1 MPSPFAWNSRLG
13 APGRRASVGRRA
25 PAWIAWAWVLA
36 WLSAVPSC
44 RHADTGTSLVIAVP
58 DADRDADLFVDGHYV
73 GQVGAVGKEPVG
85 PVMLAPGVH
94 RVEVR
99 KPGRFPVQRTVRV
112 DAQTP
117 AQTVIE
123 AELLEDPQ

>member
-1 MPSPFAWNSRLG
+1 MPMGVMAWMLLSLP
-13 APGRRASVGRRA
+13 AVG
-25 PAWIAWAWVLA
+25 
-36 WLSAVPSC
+36 C
-44 RHADTGTSLVIAVP
+44 RHADAGTSLRIEVP
-58 DADRDADLFVDGHYV
+58 DADLDADLFVDGLYV
-73 GQVGAVGKEPVG
+73 GQVGALGKEPVG

-112 DAQTP
+112 DTRTP
-117 AQTVIE
+117 AETVID

>member
-1 MPSPFAWNSRLG
+1 MPSRSVSSSRHLVCWLLLGGVLG
-13 APGRRASVGRRA
+13 ACR
-25 PAWIAWAWVLA
+25 PANA
-36 WLSAVPSC
+36 
-44 RHADTGTSLVIAVP
+44 GTSLQIQVP
-58 DADRDADLFVDGHYV
+58 QADRDADLYVDGHYV

-99 KPGRFPVQRTVRV
+99 KSGRFPVQRTVRV
-112 DAQTP
+112 DANTP
-117 AQTVIE
+117 AQTVID

>member
-1 MPSPFAWNSRLG
+1 MPSRSLSSSLRIALALG
-13 APGRRASVGRRA
+13 
-25 PAWIAWAWVLA
+25 LA
-36 WLSAVPSC
+36 LAVPACS
-44 RHADTGTSLVIAVP
+44 RAQAGTSLQIQVP
-58 DADRDADLFVDGHYV
+58 EADRDADLYVDGHYV
-73 GQVGAVGKEPVG
+73 GQVSAVGKEPVG

-99 KPGRFPVQRTVRV
+99 KAGRFPVQRTVRV

-117 AQTVIE
+117 AQTVID

>member
-1 MPSPFAWNSRLG
+1 MSSPFACSSRSSR
-13 APGRRASVGRRA
+13 RRAGG
-25 PAWIAWAWVLA
+25 PAWALALVLV
-36 WLSAVPSC
+36 LVPSGC
-44 RHADTGTSLVIAVP
+44 KHADAGTSLRITVP
-58 DADRDADLFVDGHYV
+58 QEDLDADLFVDGQYV

-112 DAQTP
+112 DGGTP
-117 AQTVIE
+117 AETVLD
-123 AELLEDPQ
+123 AELIEDPQ

>member
-1 MPSPFAWNSRLG
+1 MSSSFACSSRALARRGATSCLG
-13 APGRRASVGRRA
+13 LCLGLLL
-25 PAWIAWAWVLA
+25 LA
-36 WLSAVPSC
+36 C
-44 RHADTGTSLVIAVP
+44 RTVDGGTSLRIEVP
-58 DADRDADLFVDGHYV
+58 EADRDADLCVDGHYV

-112 DAQTP
+112 DRETP
-117 AQTVIE
+117 AETILE